1 MSFVPLLLSLRIA
14 GLATLIAVVVG
25 MFLAAMLVRSR
36 SKLANVLDGVAN
48 LPLVLPPTVLG
59 YYLLVSLGA
68 RSPVGEFFQD
78 IGMPLVFTWRAAV
91 IAAALAALPLVVQS
105 GRAALEAVDP
115 NLLNVARTLGRSERS
130 IFFSISLPLAWR
142 GVLAGSVLAFARAL
156 GEFGATLMV
165 AGNIPNRTQ
174 TMPLA
179 IYDAVQAGNMA
190 QANILAIVL
199 TITAVIL
206 LFSMRALARRAI
218 PGA

>member
-1 MSFVPLLLSLRIA
+1 
-14 GLATLIAVVVG
+14 
-25 MFLAAMLVRSR
+25 
-36 SKLANVLDGVAN
+36 
-48 LPLVLPPTVLG
+48 
-59 YYLLVSLGA
+59 VSLGA
-68 RSPVGEFFQD
+68 RSPIGEFFQD

-130 IFFSISLPLAWR
+130 IFFSITLPLAWR